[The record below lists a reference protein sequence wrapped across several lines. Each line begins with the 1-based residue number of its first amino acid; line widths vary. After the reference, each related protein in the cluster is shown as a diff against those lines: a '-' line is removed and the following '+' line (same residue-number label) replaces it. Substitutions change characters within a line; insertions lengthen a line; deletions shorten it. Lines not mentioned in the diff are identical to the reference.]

1 MALLKSGSTVGG
13 NLIWHQGLLPL
24 SPAGD
29 SIFYKNYKIYTEK
42 DKPTPEELNVFTKNQ
57 LNKGLYRITSS
68 PTGDVWIKFGTLKA
82 GQAGVSYKFEVY
94 GGVGYNGNPNQ
105 NGHTTI
111 IFRTGNNASS
121 IALNGAG
128 RAGIRSFNYGNF
140 PVKDVGAIETSRDL
154 YDLYMLVPSFIL
166 NSVVNVYAASVDEL
180 DSSWTKKWEPQATAP
195 TFNIERTNENF
206 YTTVNKPSKAD
217 VGLGNVTNDA
227 QVRKTGD
234 VMTGRLDISIPSSP
248 NTNSLLALS
257 STSATPLILA
267 KPGSRDYNIS
277 IQFKNDAVTRFLG
290 LGPNQELRWGTNLDQ
305 GSNAKV
311 YTTEFKPTSDEVQA
325 FYQSPGNLDDRNLN
339 DVKTPGVYRQV
350 MTAQAIASRNYPEQ
364 LAGTLIVYRNAANN
378 WGIHQEYRPYNVN
391 KIYIRYSMSDTS
403 WSTWSR
409 VYTQA
414 DKPSYDE
421 LGFVTNAVH
430 NNWNSATNGN
440 LRRVVASAGGPES
453 IEFYG
458 ITAPTNDDRW
468 GLQIAGRTNRIF
480 IRCNEGGSYMSWER
494 LYHTG
499 YKPSNA
505 DVGLGNVTNDAQVKK
520 AGDTM
525 TGSLYSPEFIA
536 NSNNIYIRG
545 NGNKHLRFQSP
556 DGTERAIIWAEDGN
570 KLNFRTNNNTMSL
583 LSDGRLTSA
592 RGFVATGV
600 SNWGHGW
607 EDSSDSR
614 APFAVEHGNTGTSG
628 AYLPA
633 LVSLAQNTGGYRM
646 SFEFGQ
652 VRSGNDWGQGVIRIR
667 GDNANGQQARWHFL
681 MDGTLNAP
689 GRINAGSFETGGNVS
704 GGMLVTTGDVEIRR
718 AGRRHIRWIDAGNE
732 VDCFIYKDPGNTPLR
747 INIGR
752 FGGEWT
758 FSPDGT
764 FYSSGNGNFNNV
776 YIRSD
781 IRLKGNFKPILNA
794 RDKVEKLSGL
804 IYDKKD
810 TLDGE
815 FKSKEAGIIAQEL
828 QKVLPEAVNE
838 SDGVLNVSSAGVN
851 ALLINAINELSAE
864 VKEQRKIIDSLV
876 K

>member
-154 YDLYMLVPSFIL
+154 YDLYMLVPSYIL
-166 NSVVNVYAASVDEL
+166 NSVVNVYASSVEEL

-499 YKPSNA
+499 YKPSKA
-505 DVGLGNVTNDAQVKK
+505 DVGLGNVSNDAQIKRNGDSIGAQIVNS
-520 AGDTM
+520 AGWVGGI
-525 TGSLYSPEFIA
+525 TGSDAQFRAVGGNYGFMIRNDGGNTYFLLTKSGDPMGSWDGVHPLVFNNGNREATFGGKVIF
-536 NSNNIYIRG
+536 NSNTEIKNNGTILFTKSGANPRNMRLFHSGDATRG
-545 NGNKHLRFQSP
+545 
-556 DGTERAIIWAEDGN
+556 
-570 KLNFRTNNNTMSL
+570 
-583 LSDGRLTSA
+583 GRLEIAGESSY
-592 RGFVATGV
+592 VAYFEERPNNGHVISFNGDV
-600 SNWGHGW
+600 S
-607 EDSSDSR
+607 
-614 APFAVEHGNTGTSG
+614 TSG
-628 AYLPA
+628 TINTPA
-633 LVSLAQNTGGYRM
+633 ISSTGNISASGTVTGGLL
-646 SFEFGQ
+646 
-652 VRSGNDWGQGVIRIR
+652 RS
-667 GDNANGQQARWHFL
+667 
-681 MDGTLNAP
+681 
-689 GRINAGSFETGGNVS
+689 
-704 GGMLVTTGDVEIRR
+704 TGDIQLSRN
-718 AGRRHIRWIDAGNE
+718 ARRHIRFNDIGDE
-732 VDCFIYKDPGNTPLR
+732 VDCYIYKDPGNTPLR

-752 FGGEWT
+752 YGGEWT
-758 FSPDGT
+758 FSSDGT
-764 FYSSGNGNFNNV
+764 FNSSGNGNFNNV

-781 IRLKGNFKPILNA
+781 VRLKDNFRIIENA
-794 RDKVEKLSGL
+794 RQKVESLSGL
-804 IYDKKD
+804 IYDKKES
-810 TLDGE
+810 LNGE
-815 FKSKEAGIIAQEL
+815 FKSREAGIIAQDL
-828 QKVLPEAVNE
+828 QKILPEAVSE
-838 SDGVLNVSSAGVN
+838 HEGILNVSSAGVN
-851 ALLINAINELSAE
+851 ALLINAIKELSSE
-864 VKEQRKIIDSLV
+864 LKEQRKLIEELR

>member
-499 YKPSNA
+499 YKPSKA
-505 DVGLGNVTNDAQVKK
+505 DVGLGNVSNDAQIKRNGDSIGAQIVNS
-520 AGDTM
+520 AGWVGGI
-525 TGSLYSPEFIA
+525 TGSDAQFRAVGGNYGFMIRNDGGNTYFLLTKSGDPMGSWDGVHPLVFNNGNREATFGGKVIF
-536 NSNNIYIRG
+536 NSNTEIKNNGTILFTKSGANPRNIRIFHGGDATRG
-545 NGNKHLRFQSP
+545 
-556 DGTERAIIWAEDGN
+556 
-570 KLNFRTNNNTMSL
+570 
-583 LSDGRLTSA
+583 GRLEIAGESSYLA
-592 RGFVATGV
+592 YFEERPNNGHVISFNGDV
-600 SNWGHGW
+600 S
-607 EDSSDSR
+607 
-614 APFAVEHGNTGTSG
+614 TSG
-628 AYLPA
+628 SISSSGT
-633 LVSLAQNTGGYRM
+633 VTGGT
-646 SFEFGQ
+646 
-652 VRSGNDWGQGVIRIR
+652 VRS
-667 GDNANGQQARWHFL
+667 
-681 MDGTLNAP
+681 
-689 GRINAGSFETGGNVS
+689 
-704 GGMLVTTGDVEIRR
+704 TGDVHLSRN
-718 AGRRHIRWIDAGNE
+718 ARRHIRFDDGDA
-732 VDCFIYKDPGNTPLR
+732 DCYIYKDPGNTSLN
-747 INIGR
+747 INLGR
-752 FGGEWT
+752 FGKGWEFRT
-758 FSPDGT
+758 DGS
-764 FYSSGNGNFNNV
+764 FYSGGDGNFNNV

-781 IRLKGNFKPILNA
+781 EKLKKNFVIIENSLS
-794 RDKVEKLSGL
+794 KVEQLSGY
-804 IYDKKD
+804 IYDKKMN
-810 TLDGE
+810 E
-815 FKSKEAGIIAQEL
+815 NEEKYEVREAGVIAQEL
-828 QKVLPEAVNE
+828 QKVLPESVIE
-838 SDGVLNVSSAGVN
+838 TDGILNVSSAGIN
-851 ALLINAINELSAE
+851 ALLINAIKELSFE
-864 VKEQRKIIDSLV
+864 VKEQRKLIEELR